1 MASAATPS
9 SPPADTD
16 SPPAPA
22 AAAWGGQAPA
32 FSPLYQQI
40 KGLILQGLQQ
50 GEWKPGEVIPSEFDL
65 AARYLPARLRIT
77 QANGD
82 VADQQLKSLPEGR

>member
-50 GEWKPGEVIPSEFDL
+50 GEWKPG
-65 AARYLPARLRIT
+65 
-77 QANGD
+77 
-82 VADQQLKSLPEGR
+82 